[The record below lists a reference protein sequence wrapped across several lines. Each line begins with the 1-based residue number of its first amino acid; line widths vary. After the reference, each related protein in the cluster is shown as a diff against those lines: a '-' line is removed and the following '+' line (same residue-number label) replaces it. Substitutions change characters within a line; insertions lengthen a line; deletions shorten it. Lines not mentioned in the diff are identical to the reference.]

1 MARRYVA
8 LGVAVLVLALGGA
21 ATPTRYPVSRVRP
34 ILVAV
39 QDPRPAGKTAKPH
52 GVGRAPKA
60 AALVPR
66 GTGPAGSLRTTGTPS
81 VALTFDDGPFPYTP
95 QVLDLLAQY
104 HVKATFCVIGRQ
116 VAEFAEYVKRI
127 VAEGHTLCDHTFNH
141 DLSLGTRP
149 PDRMRA
155 EMQRTLDAI
164 HAVVPGVPVRYFRC
178 PGGLYTPQIV
188 DLAAS
193 MGMTSLDW
201 NVDPQDWRRPGV
213 GPIIGNVLGHAGPGA
228 IILMHDGGGDR
239 SQTVAALRT
248 ILPELVRR
256 YQLVALPT

>member
-8 LGVAVLVLALGGA
+8 LGVAVLILALGGA
-21 ATPTRYPVSRVRP
+21 AAPQRYLVARARPV
-34 ILVAV
+34 LVAV
-39 QDPRPAGKTAKPH
+39 HDPKPTGITPKPH
-52 GVGRAPKA
+52 GLGLVPKVAP
-60 AALVPR
+60 VPR
-66 GTGPAGSLRTTGTPS
+66 GTGPAGSLRTTGTPA

-95 QVLDLLAQY
+95 AVLDLLAQY
-104 HVKATFCVIGRQ
+104 HIKATFCVIGRQ
-116 VAEFAEYVKRI
+116 VEEFAAVVRRI
-127 VAEGHTLCDHTFNH
+127 VAEGHTLCDHTWSH
-141 DLSLGTRP
+141 DLSLGTRA

-155 EMQRTLDAI
+155 ELQRTLDAI
-164 HAVVPGVPVRYFRC
+164 HAVVPGAPVRYFRC
-178 PGGLYTPQIV
+178 PGGEYTPQIV

-193 MGMTSLDW
+193 MGMVSLYW
-201 NVDPQDWRRPGV
+201 NVDPQDWRKPGV

-256 YQLVALPT
+256 YQLVALPA